1 MKRRNR
7 HKESKAIE
15 RDAKPAASSRKAGPL
30 SRAVN
35 FFSQGWGAYLIP
47 LIIIAIYY
55 PFELAPYSAVLGL
68 LCFLSM
74 AYIIVADMLPTKAE
88 TRNVSKP
95 LWELAKTLALAVAAW
110 VIVCIVLQTSKPM
123 NVVTSCSMLP
133 VLHRGDLVFLQGGQV
148 NAPTAQISSSLKAA
162 DISYVNCTASFFN
175 GSTAKVPCVSSIHVG
190 SKDYPA
196 KTQNDVIIYD
206 AEPAIYGAII
216 HRSVLWLA
224 AGNQSFLLT
233 KGDNNAILD
242 QQSGISPVTADRING
257 RVLFSIPA
265 IGYLKVFLF
274 AGFDFI
280 LRLPTGDLQYA
291 MSAFDAPA
299 GCDYVLLRN

>member
-7 HKESKAIE
+7 QRSSKNVEPEGKPSASPKRNAFVSKAV
-15 RDAKPAASSRKAGPL
+15 K
-30 SRAVN
+30 
-35 FFSQGWGAYLIP
+35 FFSQGWGAYTIP
-47 LIIIAIYY
+47 LLLILLYY
-55 PFELAPYSAVLGL
+55 PLELAPYSAVLGL

-74 AYIIVADMLPTKAE
+74 VYIIVADMKPTKAE
-88 TRNVSKP
+88 TKNVSAP
-95 LWELAKTLALAVAAW
+95 LWELAKTLAIALCAW
-110 VIVCIVLQTSKPM
+110 VIICIILQTAKPM

-133 VLHRGDLVFLQGGQV
+133 VLHRGDLVFLQGGQI
-148 NAPTAQISSSLKAA
+148 NAPTAQISSSLKAS
-162 DISYVNCTASFFN
+162 DVSYVNCTASFYN
-175 GSTAKVPCVSSIHVG
+175 GSTAKMPCVSSVRAG
-190 SKDYPA
+190 SSDYPA
-196 KTQNDVIIYD
+196 RTQNDIIIYD
-206 AEPAIYGAII
+206 AEPTAYGAII
-216 HRSVLWLA
+216 HRSVLWLS

-257 RVLFSIPA
+257 KVILTIPA

-280 LRLPTGDLQYA
+280 LRLPTGDVTYA

-299 GCDYVLLRN
+299 GCNYVLSAN

>member
-7 HKESKAIE
+7 HRNVESQS
-15 RDAKPAASSRKAGPL
+15 KPSASPRKSSPL
-30 SRAVN
+30 SRAIK
-35 FFSQGWGAYLIP
+35 FFTRGWGAYLVP
-47 LIIIAIYY
+47 LALIFLYY
-55 PFELAPYSAVLGL
+55 PLELAPYSAVLGL

-74 AYIIVADMLPTKAE
+74 AYIIVMDMRPTKAE
-88 TRNVSKP
+88 TRDVSKP
-95 LWELAKTLALAVAAW
+95 LWELAKTLALALAAW
-110 VIVCIVLQTSKPM
+110 IIVCVVLQTGKPM

-133 VLHRGDLVFLQGGQV
+133 VLHRGDVVFLQGGQI
-148 NAPTAQISSSLKAA
+148 NAPTAQIDSSLKAT
-162 DISYVNCTASFFN
+162 DISYVNCTANFFN
-175 GSTAKVPCVSSIHVG
+175 GSTARTLCVSSVRAG
-190 SKDYPA
+190 GRDYPA
-196 KTQNDVIIYD
+196 RTQNDIIIYD
-206 AEPAIYGAII
+206 AEPAAYGAII
-216 HRSVLWLA
+216 HRSVLWLSA
-224 AGNQSFLLT
+224 ANQSFLLT
-233 KGDNNAILD
+233 KGDNNAVID

-257 RVLFSIPA
+257 KVILSVPA

>member
-7 HKESKAIE
+7 HRNAKPSEQ
-15 RDAKPAASSRKAGPL
+15 DAKPAASAKKNAFSKAL
-30 SRAVN
+30 K
-35 FFSQGWGAYLIP
+35 FFSQGWGLYVIP
-47 LIIIAIYY
+47 LALVLLYY
-55 PFELAPYSAVLGL
+55 PLELAPYSAVLGL

-74 AYIIVADMLPTKAE
+74 VYIIVADMKPTKAE
-88 TRNVSKP
+88 TKNISKP
-95 LWELAKTLALAVAAW
+95 LWELAKTLAIALAAW
-110 VIVCIVLQTSKPM
+110 VIVCIVLQTGKPM

-133 VLHRGDLVFLQGGQV
+133 VLHRGDLVFLQGGQI
-148 NAPTAQISSSLKAA
+148 NAPTAQITSSLKAA
-162 DISYVNCTASFFN
+162 DISYVNCTASFYN
-175 GSTAKVPCVSSIHVG
+175 GSTAKVPCTSSIKAG
-190 SKDYPA
+190 STDYPTR
-196 KTQNDVIIYD
+196 TQNDIIIYD
-206 AEPAIYGAII
+206 AEPSIYGAII

-233 KGDNNAILD
+233 KGDNNAVLD

-257 RVLFSIPA
+257 KVILSVPA

-274 AGFDFI
+274 AGFDFV

-291 MSAFDAPA
+291 MSAFDAPP

>member
-7 HKESKAIE
+7 QRNNEPQAKPSASPRKNGLPSKAI
-15 RDAKPAASSRKAGPL
+15 S
-30 SRAVN
+30 
-35 FFSQGWGAYLIP
+35 FFTQGWGAYTIP
-47 LIIIAIYY
+47 LVLIILYY
-55 PFELAPYSAVLGL
+55 PLELAPYSAVLGL

-74 AYIIVADMLPTKAE
+74 AYIIVMDMRPTKAE
-88 TRNVSKP
+88 TRNVAKP
-95 LWELAKTLALAVAAW
+95 LWELAKTLAIALSAW
-110 VIVCIVLQTSKPM
+110 VIVCIILQTGKPM

-133 VLHRGDLVFLQGGQV
+133 VLHRGDLVFLQGGQI
-148 NAPTAQISSSLKAA
+148 NAPTAQISASLKAA
-162 DISYVNCTASFFN
+162 DISYVNCTVNFLN
-175 GSTAKVPCVSSIHVG
+175 GSKATTPCVSSVRVG
-190 SKDYPA
+190 SSDYPA
-196 KTQNDVIIYD
+196 RTQNDVIIYD
-206 AEPAIYGAII
+206 AEPVAYGAII

-233 KGDNNAILD
+233 KGDNNPGLD

-257 RVLFSIPA
+257 KVILTVPA

-280 LRLPTGDLQYA
+280 LRLPTGDLAYA

-299 GCDYVLLRN
+299 GCNYVLSRN